1 MMVWFWLKFWFW
13 WFVILGAL
21 VAATIFVSP
30 HFWMA
35 VVTLVL
41 LTLFAP
47 IISAIAG
54 KVEERERLREKKRH
68 KSASTDSLY
77 DYNDGGGGP

>member
-1 MMVWFWLKFWFW
+1 MMFWLKFWFW

-47 IISAIAG
+47 ILAAIAR
-54 KVEERERLREKKRH
+54 KESERERLREKNRSKG
-68 KSASTDSLY
+68 TGDQY

>member
-21 VAATIFVSP
+21 VAGTIFFSP
-30 HFWMA
+30 AFVIPA
-35 VVTLVL
+35 ALLVG
-41 LTLFAP
+41 LTLCWP
-47 IISAIAG
+47 IIMAIAR
-54 KVEERERLREKKRH
+54 KESERERLREKKRH

-77 DYNDGGGGP
+77 DYNDGGG